1 MEAPPLP
8 KNPVKARAGHLGA
21 DARWA
26 DPAARRM
33 VRLDEL
39 TPAQRGVVL
48 ALIDTMKTPAGSGS
62 AAGVNAGG
70 GTRDADRQS

>member
-8 KNPVKARAGHLGA
+8 KNPVKARAGRLGA

-26 DPAARRM
+26 DPAARRK

-62 AAGVNAGG
+62 AAGVNTARGH
-70 GTRDADRQS
+70 RHDRQQ